1 MLYWE
6 SKFLEKEEAYMGI
19 FDYIITFV
27 PMALV
32 IAVVI
37 AVFVKRSQYK
47 NKSNAGAFFFE
58 NGNLVLNTGI
68 PCPISFDNIDHVEL
82 SYNPWEL
89 KNKLSYSLGVKV
101 FKKDGK
107 KKWVY
112 YKGYKTAKLAT
123 PFDMEAA
130 LQEHGIRCVMVEE

>member
-1 MLYWE
+1 
-6 SKFLEKEEAYMGI
+6 MGL
-19 FDYIITFV
+19 FDYVITFL

-37 AVFVKRSQYK
+37 GVFVKRSQYQ

-58 NGNLVLNTGI
+58 NGSLVLNTGI
-68 PCPISFDNIDHVEL
+68 PYPIPFEEIDCVEL
-82 SYNPWEL
+82 HYSVREL
-89 KNKLSYSLGVKV
+89 NSKLSYGLGVKV
-101 FKKDGK
+101 IRKNGR

-112 YKGYKTAKLAT
+112 YKGYRTAKLAT

-130 LQEHGIRCVMVEE
+130 LRERGIRCVMIDT